1 MAPDSLLHQFDD
13 LNFTA
18 EEQDVVFAPTSTVV
32 IPEEDPRLSLVGRVI
47 TAHEVDGVSLIRV
60 FRAVWKPT
68 KVLSITELQSN
79 FFLIRLASE
88 EVRSDILKRGPWVFN
103 DDWFAILP
111 LNPLFSID
119 EYFFTNIIIWVRIL
133 RVQIGLMFESLGRSL
148 GACIG
153 SVVGTDMR
161 IIDGNMGEFMRVRIN
176 IDVTKPL
183 RRCVA
188 LGGCVKFQYGDWLRA
203 NLKANR
209 GGSAQPRGCI
219 CFHDEAGSSNSQS
232 GFSSLGEEHVFDGM
246 GVAHTGHAP
255 FVNATP
261 IRSVPAPA
269 TVNSP
274 MGVEE
279 NIVGVEVSHDVLA
292 VDGSGKVHIEQ
303 NALFGDENDAYVTKI
318 SHSDASPVGAAP
330 EFDAIEEWLADDND
344 SEVPVPTDLP
354 VKIPAKRSSG
364 GSDPSKSKRARSI
377 PITLSSKD
385 LRISKAGM
393 SSSKNSSAVEKLE
406 LDRLLHS
413 NEIYW
418 AQRSRVQWLTHGMN
432 ASDMNASLLRP
443 FAADEVVFA
452 FHDIGPD
459 KAPGIDGFP
468 SRIFRLHWDMIGS
481 DFIQLCLDLLHGSV
495 DLATF
500 NRTVLV
506 LIPKSCLP
514 NSMRQFRPISL
525 CTVIYKTI
533 SKVLVNRFKSILPLC
548 ISPNQGAFVSGRSIT
563 DNILIAHEII
573 HSLSSIGTGPYQG
586 AAVKLDIEKAFERV
600 EWSFLRD
607 VMLRLGF
614 DVSWVSLILRC
625 ITTVSF
631 TVRINGSLSREF
643 HPHCGLRQGDP
654 LSPFL
659 FLLCT
664 QALSALLTAE
674 QSPGGLV
681 GLGASRNG
689 PRVNHLLFADDSL
702 IFIQNSA
709 SEAQRLKHILHIY
722 GQASR
727 QKVNYDKSAIFFCP
741 KICQQDRDTISG
753 LLAVNEVNDLRDYF
767 GVPLSIGQNKT
778 DALGFVRDSVNSRIS
793 SWNKQLLSFGGR
805 EVFIKSVIQSLPQYV
820 MSCYLLPQNI
830 IDDMT

>member
-133 RVQIGLMFESLGRSL
+133 RVPIGLMSESLGRSL

-161 IIDGNMGEFMRVRIN
+161 IIDGNMGEFMRVRVN

-188 LGGCVKFQYGDWLRA
+188 LGGCGTKPRLCPLQYEKLPNFCHGCGLIGHLVIDCPRQPYDPQVKFQYGDWLRA

-209 GGSAQPRGCI
+209 
-219 CFHDEAGSSNSQS
+219 
-232 GFSSLGEEHVFDGM
+232 M
-246 GVAHTGHAP
+246 GAAHTGHAP

-292 VDGSGKVHIEQ
+292 VDGSGKVHIQQ
-303 NALFGDENDAYVTKI
+303 NALFDDENDAYVTKI
-318 SHSDASPVGAAP
+318 SHSDASPVAAAP

-354 VKIPAKRSSG
+354 FKIPAKRSSG

-377 PITLSSKD
+377 PITLSLKD

-393 SSSKNSSAVEKLE
+393 GSSKNSS
-406 LDRLLHS
+406 
-413 NEIYW
+413 
-418 AQRSRVQWLTHGMN
+418 
-432 ASDMNASLLRP
+432 
-443 FAADEVVFA
+443 VVV
-452 FHDIGPD
+452 D
-459 KAPGIDGFP
+459 K
-468 SRIFRLHWDMIGS
+468 
-481 DFIQLCLDLLHGSV
+481 Q
-495 DLATF
+495 
-500 NRTVLV
+500 
-506 LIPKSCLP
+506 
-514 NSMRQFRPISL
+514 
-525 CTVIYKTI
+525 
-533 SKVLVNRFKSILPLC
+533 
-548 ISPNQGAFVSGRSIT
+548 
-563 DNILIAHEII
+563 
-573 HSLSSIGTGPYQG
+573 
-586 AAVKLDIEKAFERV
+586 
-600 EWSFLRD
+600 
-607 VMLRLGF
+607 
-614 DVSWVSLILRC
+614 
-625 ITTVSF
+625 
-631 TVRINGSLSREF
+631 
-643 HPHCGLRQGDP
+643 
-654 LSPFL
+654 
-659 FLLCT
+659 
-664 QALSALLTAE
+664 
-674 QSPGGLV
+674 
-681 GLGASRNG
+681 
-689 PRVNHLLFADDSL
+689 PR
-702 IFIQNSA
+702 
-709 SEAQRLKHILHIY
+709 RGK
-722 GQASR
+722 
-727 QKVNYDKSAIFFCP
+727 
-741 KICQQDRDTISG
+741 
-753 LLAVNEVNDLRDYF
+753 
-767 GVPLSIGQNKT
+767 
-778 DALGFVRDSVNSRIS
+778 
-793 SWNKQLLSFGGR
+793 
-805 EVFIKSVIQSLPQYV
+805 
-820 MSCYLLPQNI
+820 
-830 IDDMT
+830 